1 LIISEEPKECKDK
14 KATEC
19 TIDIDSCDD
28 NNRRDNNDEIQEI
41 ASNSESEAEKELNK
55 NKTNKRTTRRVN
67 NRASVIKRRKV

>member
-1 LIISEEPKECKDK
+1 MSEEPKECKDK

-41 ASNSESEAEKELNK
+41 ASNSESEAEKELK
-55 NKTNKRTTRRVN
+55 LTNVLQEGLIIEQ
-67 NRASVIKRRKV
+67 ASLKEEKFE